1 MIRASIVLLLIA
13 ANCMAQQ
20 LVLDSLL
27 QQYEHQEGEAR
38 VNTLIN
44 ISRQLFI
51 SSDPKAIDYANEA
64 ISYANKIGYTEGVGK
79 AMLFLGLSWADI
91 EPDSA
96 LRYYLRSS
104 EILTSLGHPWAHY
117 GYKNASDIYINKG
130 WYPEALSLVIK
141 ILELNQKTGDTLLIV
156 ESLST
161 LGYLHNSME
170 NHNEALFWQRK
181 ALEALGD
188 VKNDTR
194 RGLILGR
201 IGIVYDETGNYD
213 SALYYNKMAIEYF
226 RHANNN
232 VYVAQWNS
240 NLANTYIKLRNY
252 SEAEKMLKEAM
263 LLNTYDDRKPN
274 IFNNLAKVY
283 IETKRFALA
292 RQALDSAY
300 YYATRFQLKDVE
312 SETWFRKYE
321 LQRAEGRI
329 NDALESYI
337 RYSNLRDSILNIRK
351 TEQVAQMLVRYQT
364 EEKERALLFEKAE
377 NERIEKERAEA
388 QLSRNRIQKMIWG
401 LMFIA
406 LIIIMLVLSYLF
418 KIKRRAQLEKN
429 LAIIHEQ
436 EKSLAAIITAQEEER
451 KRFAK
456 DLHDGIGQQISAISL
471 NFQVLERKLSG
482 ELPYLIAEVE
492 KIKRM
497 IFDASNE
504 IRTVSHQMMP
514 RALTQFGLPDALED
528 MLEISFRNTDIEYKF
543 NHQNMAIRLP
553 QDAEIGLYR
562 VAQELISN
570 VIKHSKARMVD
581 IQLYRTDNEC
591 VLSVSDDG
599 IGFDSIQSEGIGLT
613 NISSR
618 VNTLKG
624 RFTVSSKPGN
634 GTSAVVK
641 LKIESGE

>member
-1 MIRASIVLLLIA
+1 
-13 ANCMAQQ
+13 MAQQ
-20 LVLDSLL
+20 PVLESLL

-51 SSDPKAIDYANEA
+51 SSDPKAINYANEA
-64 ISYANKIGYTEGVGK
+64 ISYANKIGYAEGVGK

-91 EPDSA
+91 EPDTA
-96 LRYYLRSS
+96 LKYYLRSS

-161 LGYLHNSME
+161 LGYLHSNME
-170 NHNEALFWQRK
+170 NHNEALYWQRK

-213 SALYYNKMAIEYF
+213 SALYYNKLAIEYF
-226 RHANNN
+226 RHAHNN

-321 LQRAEGRI
+321 LQRAEGQI

-364 EEKERALLFEKAE
+364 EEKERALLYEKAE

-406 LIIIMLVLSYLF
+406 LIIIMFVLSYLF

-436 EKSLAAIITAQEEER
+436 EKSLTAIITAQEEER

-482 ELPYLIAEVE
+482 ELPYLIPEVE

-514 RALTQFGLPDALED
+514 RALTQFGLLDALED

-543 NHQNMAIRLP
+543 NHQNMAERLP

-570 VIKHSKARMVD
+570 VIKHSKARIVD
-581 IQLYRTDNEC
+581 IKLYRTDNEC

-641 LKIESGE
+641 LKIESGK

>member
-1 MIRASIVLLLIA
+1 
-13 ANCMAQQ
+13 MAQQ
-20 LVLDSLL
+20 PVLDSLL
-27 QQYEHQEGEAR
+27 QQYEHQKGEAR

-64 ISYANKIGYTEGVGK
+64 ISYANNIGYAEGVGK

-130 WYPEALSLVIK
+130 WYPEALSYVIK

-161 LGYLHNSME
+161 LGYLHSNME
-170 NHNEALFWQRK
+170 NHSEALFWQRK
-181 ALEALGD
+181 ALENLGD

-213 SALYYNKMAIEYF
+213 SALYFNKLAIEYF
-226 RHANNN
+226 RKANND
-232 VYVAQWNS
+232 VYVAQWTS
-240 NLANTYIKLRNY
+240 NLANTYIKLGNFA
-252 SEAEKMLKEAM
+252 EAEKKLKEAM
-263 LLNTYDDRKPN
+263 LLNTFDDRKPN
-274 IFNNLAKVY
+274 IYNNLAKVY

-321 LQRAEGRI
+321 LHRAIGQI

-351 TEQVAQMLVRYQT
+351 TEQIAQMLVRYET
-364 EEKERALLFEKAE
+364 EEKEKALLFEKAE
-377 NERIEKERAEA
+377 KQRIEKERAEA
-388 QLSRNRIQKMIWG
+388 QLSRSRIQKMIWG
-401 LMFIA
+401 LSFIA
-406 LIIIMLVLSYLF
+406 LLVIMLVLSYLF
-418 KIKRRAQLEKN
+418 KIKRRAQHEKN

-436 EKSLAAIITAQEEER
+436 EKSLVAIINAQEEER
-451 KRFAK
+451 KRVAK
-456 DLHDGIGQQISAISL
+456 DLHDGIGQQISAVSL
-471 NFQVLERKLSG
+471 NFQVLERKLAREFPS
-482 ELPYLIAEVE
+482 LVAEVE

-497 IFDASNE
+497 IFDASQE
-504 IRTVSHQMMP
+504 IRNVSHQMMP
-514 RALTQFGLPDALED
+514 RALTQFGLVDALED
-528 MLEISFRNTDIEYKF
+528 MLEISFRNTDIEYSF
-543 NHQNMAIRLP
+543 NHQNMDERLP
-553 QDAEIGLYR
+553 QEIEIGLYR

-570 VIKHSKARMVD
+570 VIRHSKARKVD
-581 IQLYRTDNEC
+581 IQLYRTADEC
-591 VLSVSDDG
+591 VLSVNDDG
-599 IGFDSIQSEGIGLT
+599 IGFDADKSEGIGLI

-618 VNTLKG
+618 VNALKG
-624 RFTVSSKPGN
+624 RFSVNSKPGS
-634 GTSAVVK
+634 GTHAII
-641 LKIESGE
+641 KIRIVSGE